1 MKRNQIIFC
10 SILAITLSFN
20 GISYGDK
27 ISGSADLSNHSF
39 ENLTVS
45 GSADLKD
52 LKVDKDLIVSG
63 SFEGKNITA
72 DNISASGSASLENIN
87 VKNNLKVSGSFEGK
101 NITVEGKTKISG
113 GMIVSKGNF
122 TDIEI
127 SASRIKLFDSKSHNI
142 LILES
147 DSKQKLELKN
157 STISGDITFESGK
170 GEIYLDS
177 DSKILGKVDGAKV
190 IKK

>member
-10 SILAITLSFN
+10 SILAITLSFAN
-20 GISYGDK
+20 RISYGDN

-39 ENLTVS
+39 ESLTVS

-63 SFEGKNITA
+63 SFEGK
-72 DNISASGSASLENIN
+72 D
-87 VKNNLKVSGSFEGK
+87 
-101 NITVEGKTKISG
+101 ITVTGKTKISG
-113 GMIVSKGNF
+113 GMIVSKGDFN
-122 TDIEI
+122 DIEI
-127 SASRIKLFDSKSHNI
+127 SSSRIKLFDSKAHNM